1 MRSKVLWLGIGGE
14 RPPAWR
20 SGAVGGWIIRTKKAS
35 LKVGADVESG
45 HDHFGEKLLG
55 QVPWVV
61 GELSGGGGFGEGR
74 WNGRDGAKEARG
86 GLCAEGD
93 FWEIDD

>member
-1 MRSKVLWLGIGGE
+1 MVVWIDWSWAMRSRVLWFGIGGE

-20 SGAVGGWIIRTKKAS
+20 SGAVGGWIIRGKKES
-35 LKVGADVESG
+35 IKVGADVENG

-61 GELSGGGGFGEGR
+61 GELAGE
-74 WNGRDGAKEARG
+74 EV
-86 GLCAEGD
+86 LGD
-93 FWEIDD
+93 